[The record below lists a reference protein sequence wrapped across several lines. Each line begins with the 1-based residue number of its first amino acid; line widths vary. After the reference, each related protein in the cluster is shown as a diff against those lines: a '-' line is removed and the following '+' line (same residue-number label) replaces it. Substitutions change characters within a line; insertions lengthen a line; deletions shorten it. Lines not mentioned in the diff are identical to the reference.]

1 MKEIESK
8 LFEKD
13 QQLFVIHR
21 EEIES
26 YLEDEE
32 FDGFIIHSNI
42 EENKVEI
49 YKKKLRKCW
58 GNEH

>member
-1 MKEIESK
+1 MEEIESK
-8 LFEKD
+8 LLEKD

-26 YLEDEE
+26 YLADEE

-42 EENKVEI
+42 EVNKVEI
-49 YKKKLRKCW
+49 YKKKKSTI
-58 GNEH
+58 

>member
-8 LFEKD
+8 LLEKD

-21 EEIES
+21 EEIEI
-26 YLEDEE
+26 YLTDED

-49 YKKKLRKCW
+49 YKKKKPTTF
-58 GNEH
+58 G

>member
-8 LFEKD
+8 LLEKD

-26 YLEDEE
+26 YLTDED

-49 YKKKLRKCW
+49 CKKKKPTTF
-58 GNEH
+58 G

>member
-49 YKKKLRKCW
+49 YKKKLRKC
-58 GNEH
+58 